1 MENMSTVVLV
11 QESEVSSKR
20 LDLTKKF
27 TEFVSK
33 YDKLYSEFQI
43 TKNCNS
49 HLMKRI
55 IQL

>member
-20 LDLTKKF
+20 LDLTKTF